1 MRRTAWCMA
10 GVVIAAAAAPA
21 TAQPQRRGMPTMSPL
36 MLLSNKDVQ
45 KDVNL
50 TADQVKKVNKETNYQ
65 RLARQELRDLEE
77 KKRDKRAEELNRES
91 DEFLA
96 KVLTPEQA
104 KRLRQISLQ
113 VDGPQSFGKPDVA
126 KELALSEEQKQTVM
140 EIQGD
145 MVKKIQA
152 MLELRGDREE
162 AMKKRSEILRSANE
176 KMKGLL
182 TAEQKA
188 KWKEMTGEPFKGE
201 IRFGGGRTA
210 GSGSDRRP

>member
-1 MRRTAWCMA
+1 
-10 GVVIAAAAAPA
+10 
-21 TAQPQRRGMPTMSPL
+21 
-36 MLLSNKDVQ
+36 MLLSNTDVQ
-45 KDVNL
+45 KDL
-50 TADQVKKVNKETNYQ
+50 KLAADQVKKVNKETNYQ

-77 KKRDKRAEELNRES
+77 KERDKRAEELNRES
-91 DEFLA
+91 EEFLA
-96 KVLTPEQA
+96 KILKPEQA

-113 VDGPQSFGKPDVA
+113 VDGAQSFGKPDVA
-126 KELALSEEQKQTVM
+126 KELALTEEQKQKVK

-145 MVKKIQA
+145 LIKKIRA

-162 AMKKRSEILRSANE
+162 AMKKRAEILNSANG
-176 KMKGLL
+176 KMMNLL

-210 GSGSDRRP
+210 GSGTDRRP